1 MKKQKKRL
9 FIDMDGT
16 LAQWNSSASIEE
28 VATKGYFSSLP
39 PMDSVVK
46 MIRRF
51 MTMNDDT
58 VDVFILS
65 SVFKDGHSITD
76 KQEWLAKY
84 LPEIP
89 KSHHIFVPY
98 GKCKSDYIKEPRRDD
113 VLLDD
118 FTKNLKEWHGIGI
131 KIYNGVNGTHGTWDG
146 FSIHS
151 NMNGNKLLAQFDA
164 IVNY

>member
-1 MKKQKKRL
+1 MKRRKRRVY
-9 FIDMDGT
+9 FDMDGT
-16 LAQWNSSASIEE
+16 LAVWQGDKSIEE
-28 VATKGYFSSLP
+28 VAQKGYFSSLP
-39 PMDSVVK
+39 PIDAVVK
-46 MIRRF
+46 MVRRF
-51 MTMNDDT
+51 IAMNIDN
-58 VDVFILS
+58 VDVYILS
-65 SVFKDGHSITD
+65 SVFKDGHSIAD

-98 GKCKSDYIKEPRRDD
+98 GKCKSDYIKEPKRDD

-118 FTKNLKEWHGIGI
+118 FTKNLKEWHGVAI
-131 KIYNGVNGTHGTWDG
+131 KLYNGVNGTNGTWDG